1 MEEKNLSIN
10 NISEAN
16 NSFIKNISDKY
27 KDNIYFKIIGKELH
41 YINNITIIQFFCVI
55 NQSTE
60 INPFNQEIFINFEF
74 RENDVPYIQIL
85 NDFISPTLNDGRN
98 IFFCLTN
105 KHSYIFNKNNNN
117 EFLLVFDELIEG
129 INNFLLC
136 LKENMEINIFIFYGE
151 YKMNRIY
158 LINDFLLNK
167 NKIKVFRIIHIN
179 GKNEEMK
186 YIVIT
191 QLFFLIFK
199 PLDDNMSLAELEDFY
214 CLKDIIF
221 SFNISYKKNSKTFN
235 LNLFDENINKKISL
249 EFIFFESIDKSENS
263 DESKYYE
270 FKNIIYAKQNEI
282 NFKRYQIIITNYKP
296 IFLLDAKKINSD
308 RSLPDKYM
316 YGDYKL
322 YISYFEKLINYYKEN
337 KEEKIKERVKKY
349 VNYLNYCC
357 TDFITFNNSNQDE
370 IKYYQ
375 NKIVEYISD
384 KNII

>member
-10 NISEAN
+10 NILETN

-27 KDNIYFKIIGKELH
+27 KDNIYFKIIAKELH

-105 KHSYIFNKNNNN
+105 KHSYTFNKNNIN
-117 EFLLVFDELIEG
+117 EFLLVFNELIEG

-151 YKMNRIY
+151 YKIHRIY

-179 GKNEEMK
+179 GKNEEIK

-199 PLDDNMSLAELEDFY
+199 PLDNNMSLAELEDFY
-214 CLKDIIF
+214 YLKDITF
-221 SFNISYKKNSKTFN
+221 SFDISYKKNAKTFN
-235 LNLFDENINKKISL
+235 LNLFHENINKKINL

-308 RSLPDKYM
+308 KSIPDKYM
-316 YGDYKL
+316 YDDYKL
-322 YISYFEKLINYYKEN
+322 YILYFEQLINYYKEN

-370 IKYYQ
+370 IKYFQ

>member
-1 MEEKNLSIN
+1 M
-10 NISEAN
+10 
-16 NSFIKNISDKY
+16 
-27 KDNIYFKIIGKELH
+27 
-41 YINNITIIQFFCVI
+41 
-55 NQSTE
+55 
-60 INPFNQEIFINFEF
+60 
-74 RENDVPYIQIL
+74 PYIQIL

-179 GKNEEMK
+179 GKNEELK

-235 LNLFDENINKKISL
+235 LNLFDENINKKKSL
-249 EFIFFESIDKSENS
+249 EFIFFENIDKSENS